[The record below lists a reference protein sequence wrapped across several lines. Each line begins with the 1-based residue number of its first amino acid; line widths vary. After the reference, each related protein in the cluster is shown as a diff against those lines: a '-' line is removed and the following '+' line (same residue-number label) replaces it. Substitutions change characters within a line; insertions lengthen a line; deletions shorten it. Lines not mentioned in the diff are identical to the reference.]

1 MGSSVAGKTSLLNI
15 ISDRINLSNGSK
27 RAGIVTLNDSSKRHS
42 ETFGAVGSYVMQ
54 DDILFHYFTAR
65 EALNFAARLKVK
77 ATREEQDKRVEDLLN
92 EHGLKH
98 VADTL
103 IGYLLMKILSGGER
117 KRFAI
122 GVVLVTDP
130 SIILLDEPTSDLDS
144 FKALNIVKLFPILFS
159 FKRNLHGKGKL

>member
-15 ISDRINLSNGSK
+15 ISDRINLSNVSK
-27 RAGIVTLNDSSKRHS
+27 LTSKVTLNDSSKLHS
-42 ETFGAVGSYVMQ
+42 ETFGAVGCY
-54 DDILFHYFTAR
+54 HYFTAR